1 MDQTLTY
8 SEFMRRLDN
17 KGLDDDMSQLSKEP
31 KSASELND
39 AAQELLRNKY
49 GGEIDP
55 GKIDPELRG
64 KKLNAPS
71 NLDDPTP
78 PRALPG
84 LRMIPSELPTLW
96 RTNGNNEKATEA
108 INDRWDRIKN
118 INQNIVTLRQE
129 DTQSYIAKLFRK
141 PTKNKGLGLRDDG
154 SVKTTKEKSAID
166 IGPKYDK
173 VDIDATLS
181 ANKDKLK
188 AQGLGS
194 KKELARWVNGLGNP
208 ESKAKNGY
216 ADA

>member
-55 GKIDPELRG
+55 GKIDPEL
-64 KKLNAPS
+64 LS
-71 NLDDPTP
+71 
-78 PRALPG
+78 
-84 LRMIPSELPTLW
+84 SW